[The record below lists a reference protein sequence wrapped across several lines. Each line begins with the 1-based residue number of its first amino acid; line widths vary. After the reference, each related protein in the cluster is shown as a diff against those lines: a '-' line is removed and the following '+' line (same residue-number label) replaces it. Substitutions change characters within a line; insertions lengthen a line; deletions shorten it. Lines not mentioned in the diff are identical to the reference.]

1 MGPPLGVLP
10 SHRGERFPRS
20 TREPALGS
28 RRLHADH
35 RSGSRQAPPELRP
48 GPTTG
53 VRFRWHPYAFD
64 TSSAVH
70 FRSSSQRSPDGFIPP
85 FPESLTTLV
94 IGPAQHP
101 AVWTLVL
108 QPESEGPSLI
118 SHAARLLLGGR
129 DGLPSAPSWRTV
141 VRVAHQRAQ
150 MGMLTRPQGVEH
162 VQEDVRE
169 ER

>member
-1 MGPPLGVLP
+1 MAVDQTARTSINHPARAHLRIEAGG
-10 SHRGERFPRS
+10 SHVPHKSLRW
-20 TREPALGS
+20 AHA
-28 RRLHADH
+28 RLHAGH
-35 RSGSRQAPPELRP
+35 RSGSQQAPPELHP

-85 FPESLTTLV
+85 FPESLTTLA

-101 AVWTLVL
+101 VVWTPVL

-118 SHAARLLLGGR
+118 SHAARLLSGGLLQ
-129 DGLPSAPSWRTV
+129 GLLSAPSWRTV
-141 VRVAHQRAQ
+141 VRV
-150 MGMLTRPQGVEH
+150 PN
-162 VQEDVRE
+162 
-169 ER
+169 